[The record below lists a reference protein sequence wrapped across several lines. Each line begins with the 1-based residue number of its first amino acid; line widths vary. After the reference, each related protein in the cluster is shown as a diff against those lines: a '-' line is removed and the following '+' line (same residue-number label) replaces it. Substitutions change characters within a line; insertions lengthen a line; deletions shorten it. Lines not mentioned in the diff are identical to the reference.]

1 MIIVSTQNVVLSD
14 PNPQNVKD
22 FPVINAENIISVN
35 YVLTY
40 KANINVK
47 AQ

>member
-14 PNPQNVKD
+14 PNPQNFTD
-22 FPVINAENIISVN
+22 FPVISAENKISVN
-35 YVLTY
+35 SVLTY

-47 AQ
+47 A